1 MAERITN
8 GAVRGKKI
16 SLLLNEQAVEAYEGE
31 TIATIVL
38 AQGIRIFSLDRLS
51 APRGPFCGMGVCHD
65 CLVTVIGTSAAEPR
79 KVRACVTPATAGI
92 HVILP
97 GQVKS

>member
-8 GAVRGKKI
+8 GVVRGKKM
-16 SLLLNEQAVEAYEGE
+16 SLFLNGQAVEAYEGE

-38 AQGIRIFSLDRLS
+38 AQGMRIFTLDRLG

-65 CLVTVIGTSAAEPR
+65 CLVTLIDAVGDEPR
-79 KVRACVTPATAGI
+79 KVRACVTQAMAGA
-92 HVILP
+92 HVTVP
-97 GQVKS
+97 EQAQ